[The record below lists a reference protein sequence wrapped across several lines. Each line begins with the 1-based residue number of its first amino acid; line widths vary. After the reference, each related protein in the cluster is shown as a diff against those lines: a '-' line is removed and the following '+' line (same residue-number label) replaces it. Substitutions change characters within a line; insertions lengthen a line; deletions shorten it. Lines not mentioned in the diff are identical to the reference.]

1 MVLEVEPHEVAE
13 NVYWVWD
20 GVKRYLCTK
29 NLDRGFSVYGEQ
41 LFRSEGDEY
50 REWVPYRSK
59 LAAALIKGM
68 RAVPIRPGTRTLY
81 LGAASGT
88 TVSHV
93 SDIVGAGG
101 MVYAV
106 EYSPRVLSQFIERV
120 AKRRRNVVPI
130 FGDARLPERYA
141 FLVGTVDV
149 IYCDVAQP
157 DQARIVVDNARLFF
171 RRRGGRVLVAIKAR
185 SIDSTED
192 PERVFRREIGIMEE
206 GGLTV
211 EQRIELEPYELD
223 HVLVAAR
230 FTGG

>member
-1 MVLEVEPHEVAE
+1 MTLKVEPHESAE

-20 GVKRYLCTK
+20 GTKRYLCTR

-41 LFRSEGDEY
+41 LFRHQGEEL

-59 LAAALIKGM
+59 LAAALLKGLDRM
-68 RAVPIRPGTRTLY
+68 PISPGARVLY

-93 SDIVGAGG
+93 SDVVGEGG
-101 MVYAV
+101 MVYSV
-106 EYSPRVLSQFIERV
+106 EYSPRVLAQFVERV

-141 FLVGTVDV
+141 YLVGKVDV

-157 DQARIVVDNARLFF
+157 DQARIVIDNARYFL
-171 RRRGGRVLVAIKAR
+171 RPGGRVMVAIKAR

-192 PERVFRREIGIMEE
+192 PELVFRREIEVMER
-206 GGLTV
+206 GGAVV
-211 EQRIELEPYELD
+211 ERRIDLEPYELD
-223 HVLVAAR
+223 HVMVIAR
-230 FTGG
+230 FRG